1 MRILQSLTLLFLLLS
16 ISCSKEKNGSPDL
29 EGISSD
35 PEIVRFEQL
44 FYNASAESLPQLKS
58 DFPYLFPEPNPDSVW
73 VNKMQDED
81 ERYLFDESQKK
92 FEDFSDQKQRL
103 ESLFRHMKYYFPSF
117 REPRVITMITQVD
130 YNNKVI
136 YADSL
141 LFIGLDLYLGQDH
154 EVYADFPGY
163 VKQTYHPEHLV
174 VDVADAMTRP
184 LLAPPPSTSF
194 LSRIV
199 QQGKRLKIMELLLPE
214 ISKREIMGYTGE
226 QWEWAELSETDI
238 WKYFVQNELLYSTDA
253 ELSRR
258 FIEEA
263 PFSKFYLEVDRESP
277 GRIGSWFGWRI
288 VDAYMQNNDVGI
300 ADLIRTDNEEI
311 FRRSGYKPKKKS
323 S

>member
-1 MRILQSLTLLFLLLS
+1 MRILQSLTLLLFLIL
-16 ISCSKEKNGSPDL
+16 ISCSKEKQRSPDL
-29 EGISSD
+29 EGITSD

-44 FYNASAESLPQLKS
+44 FYNASADSLPQLQS

-73 VNKMQDED
+73 VNKMQNAD
-81 ERYLFDESQKK
+81 ERYLFEESQKK

-103 ESLFRHMKYYFPSF
+103 QSLFRHMKYYFPSF
-117 REPRVITMITQVD
+117 QEPRVITMITQVD
-130 YNNKVI
+130 YNNKVL
-136 YADSL
+136 YADSM
-141 LFIGLDLYLGQDH
+141 LFVGLDLYLGQDH

-174 VDVADAMTRP
+174 VDVADAMTGPMLRP
-184 LLAPPPSTSF
+184 AESNSF

-199 QQGKRLKIMELLLPE
+199 QQGKRLKVIELLLPE
-214 ISKREIMGYTGE
+214 ISKREIMGYTDQ
-226 QWEWAELSETDI
+226 QWDWAEQSETDI

-263 PFSKFYLEVDRESP
+263 PFSKFYLEVDRDSP

-288 VDAYMQNNDVGI
+288 VDAFMKNNEAGI
-300 ADLIRTDNEEI
+300 ADLIRTENEEI

-323 S
+323 